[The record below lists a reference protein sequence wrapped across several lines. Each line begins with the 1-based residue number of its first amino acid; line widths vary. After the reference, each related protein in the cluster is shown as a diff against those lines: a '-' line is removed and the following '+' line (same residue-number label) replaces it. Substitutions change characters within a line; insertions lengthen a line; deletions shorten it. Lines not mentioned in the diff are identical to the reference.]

1 MSSVETSLDRFV
13 GWLDEAG
20 LNTKEYQKEGLK
32 RMVFLEN
39 DDEPLYGCRGGFLA
53 DEMGLGKTIQMLGLI
68 LCNPVGRTLIVV
80 PRALLDQWET
90 AMIKFLGHHP
100 LVYHGTRKE
109 EKDIKSSPVVLTTYG
124 TAGTRMTK
132 DGKEINSPLI
142 DLSWGRVIYD
152 EAHHMRNSKTGSFI
166 GASKLKA
173 KFKWFVTGTPIQ
185 NSVGDIYSLMR
196 LFGIDRD
203 IYGMPEGL
211 RRISQHFCIRRT
223 KKEVGIDLVPVKKHH
238 IKVSWETDEELNL
251 ASDIHST
258 ISFSKITAGN
268 VDKLI
273 AYLTHHH
280 LPALLRM
287 RQSCIHMGMLK
298 NAATKMLEHGLLE
311 ESDVRDGLHRS
322 SKMNAVLK
330 TLDERKENKN
340 NKIVFCHFH
349 FEIDLLQAKLTEMGL
364 KVAVVDGRTPGS
376 ERDMIFTSVYD
387 VLILQIQ
394 SSCEGLN
401 LQSYNEIYFTS
412 PHWNPAVVDQAIARA
427 HRIGQE
433 KEVHVFEF
441 EMDGFDEGTLSID
454 TYCFMIQK
462 KKREMM
468 SMF

>member
-1 MSSVETSLDRFV
+1 
-13 GWLDEAG
+13 
-20 LNTKEYQKEGLK
+20 
-32 RMVFLEN
+32 
-39 DDEPLYGCRGGFLA
+39 
-53 DEMGLGKTIQMLGLI
+53 
-68 LCNPVGRTLIVV
+68 
-80 PRALLDQWET
+80 
-90 AMIKFLGHHP
+90 
-100 LVYHGTRKE
+100 
-109 EKDIKSSPVVLTTYG
+109 
-124 TAGTRMTK
+124 
-132 DGKEINSPLI
+132 
-142 DLSWGRVIYD
+142 
-152 EAHHMRNSKTGSFI
+152 
-166 GASKLKA
+166 
-173 KFKWFVTGTPIQ
+173 
-185 NSVGDIYSLMR
+185 
-196 LFGIDRD
+196 
-203 IYGMPEGL
+203 
-211 RRISQHFCIRRT
+211 
-223 KKEVGIDLVPVKKHH
+223 
-238 IKVSWETDEELNL
+238 
-251 ASDIHST
+251 
-258 ISFSKITAGN
+258 
-268 VDKLI
+268 
-273 AYLTHHH
+273 
-280 LPALLRM
+280 
-287 RQSCIHMGMLK
+287 MGMLK